1 MDKKDI
7 KTDLFTT
14 NKDAVYESL
23 YGNGTSSI
31 GGGMDVVTGLFYKRA
46 FFEAAQDFLQNN
58 NDEKEFCLVALDI
71 EHFKLFNEWYG
82 REAGDKFLSDLALRL
97 KEAAVARCGIAGYLG
112 DDDFAIVVPNRRD
125 VLELLEADIIG
136 RVREYEDSA
145 GFMPAFGVFFI
156 NDNRMDVSAMYDRAK
171 IALSKIKG
179 NYGSRMNFYEPGM
192 MLKIEEEHLLLKEV
206 PRALFG
212 HEFVFYLQPKC
223 NMSTG
228 KIIGAE
234 ALVRWKKPDG
244 TLVPPADFI
253 PVLEKNGFITNLDKY
268 IWEEVCHF
276 LRSLLDRGVRP
287 VPISINVSRIDI
299 YSMNVPTFIGNL
311 LRSYRLD
318 PRLLEIEITE
328 SAYTEK
334 MDTINEVV
342 DSLRK
347 RGMSVHMDD
356 FGSGYSSLN
365 MLNDVNIDVLKL
377 DMKFL
382 SISENRLGKGVGI
395 LDAVVNMARMMGTKV
410 IVEGVETKEQ
420 VDFLLGMGCE
430 YAQGYFFYK
439 PVTSEVFEDLLLK
452 DRRQFDYTGIQIKKN
467 NQLHI
472 RELMNENLFS
482 ETIVNNILGA
492 IAFVE
497 CYGNEVEIVRTN
509 DTYDRVIMSRGGG
522 EERRRFP
529 LRYVYPDDKEKFLR
543 IFQEAYQNPLGGAT
557 GEFRYIKQ
565 DDRIVWY
572 RIKTFFLREH
582 DGRKMFYGSI
592 TDLVSEKQRELEV
605 NITEKK
611 LESVLRLSQINCFEW
626 HAHKDVCN
634 FTNVSVS
641 DSIRAMGPIFDHK
654 YSEVSNF
661 IKNVKRFIP
670 HKFENHEELAKFF
683 DDLLQGKSLG
693 VRSIDIKILPKYAKS
708 AWIRVSCEP
717 MVNLLGEVT
726 HIIGAFTDVSDEIHA
741 KHVLEKKALMDE
753 LTKVYNRH
761 GGVALIEDYLEYMS
775 EDDSAVFMMLDMDNF
790 KVANDMYG
798 HSFGDKILVELTSVL
813 RKYFR
818 DGDIICRIG
827 GDEFVIL
834 CKGIDKD
841 TAHKKAE
848 EIIQSVGE
856 LNGGEESYRAS
867 CSIGYV
873 MIPEHGKKYI
883 DLFNKADAAMFK
895 AKKMG
900 KNTVFMHEN
909 I

>member
-1 MDKKDI
+1 MDIMDI
-7 KTDLFTT
+7 KT
-14 NKDAVYESL
+14 
-23 YGNGTSSI
+23 
-31 GGGMDVVTGLFYKRA
+31 DVVTGLLYSRA
-46 FFEAAQDFLQNN
+46 FYDEAQKFLQNSK
-58 NDEKEFCLVALDI
+58 EVKEFCLVALDV

-82 REAGDKFLSDLALRL
+82 RDAGDKFLADIAQRL
-97 KEAAVARCGIAGYLG
+97 KDTCAARGGIAGYLG
-112 DDDFAIVVPNRRD
+112 DDDFAIILPNRRD
-125 VLELLEADIIG
+125 VLESLEGEIIG

-145 GFMPAFGVFFI
+145 GFMPAFGVYFI
-156 NDNRMDVSAMYDRAK
+156 ANNDMPVSAMHDRAR

-179 NYGSRMNFYEPGM
+179 NYGTRMNFYEHGM
-192 MLKIEEEHLLLKEV
+192 MHKIEEEHLLLKEV

-244 TLVPPADFI
+244 SLVPPSEFI

-276 LRSLLDRGVRP
+276 LRSLMDRGIRP

-299 YSMNVPTFIGNL
+299 YSMNVPNFIGNL

-318 PRLLEIEITE
+318 PKLLEIEITE
-328 SAYTEK
+328 SAYTEE
-334 MDTINEVV
+334 MDTINNVV

-382 SISENRLGKGVGI
+382 SISENLLGKGVGI
-395 LDAVVNMARMMGTKV
+395 LEAVVNMARMMGTKV
-410 IVEGVETKEQ
+410 IVEGVETREQ
-420 VDFLLGMGCE
+420 VEFLLGMGCE
-430 YAQGYFFYK
+430 YAQGYFFFK
-439 PVTSEVFEDLLLK
+439 PVTVEEFEELLF
-452 DRRQFDYTGIQIKKN
+452 RNRQQFDYSGIQLKKN

-472 RELMNENLFS
+472 KELMNENLFS

-497 CYGNEVEIVRTN
+497 CYGDVVEIIRTN
-509 DTYDRVIMSRGGG
+509 DTYDRSIMSKDGD

-529 LRYVYPDDKEKFLR
+529 LKYVYPDDKENFLR
-543 IFQEAYQNPLGGAT
+543 VFHNAYQNPLEGAS

-565 DDRIVWY
+565 DNRIVWY
-572 RIKTFFLREH
+572 RIKAFFLREQN
-582 DGRKMFYGSI
+582 GRKMFYGSV

-611 LESVLRLSQINCFEW
+611 LESALRLSQINCFEW
-626 HAHKDVCN
+626 HVHKDVCN

-641 DSIRAMGPIFDHK
+641 DAMRSIGSVFEHK
-654 YSEVSNF
+654 YTEIDNF
-661 IKNVKRFIP
+661 LESIKRFIP
-670 HKFENHEELAKFF
+670 ERFENCEEIMEFF
-683 DDLLQGKSLG
+683 EDLLEGKNLE
-693 VRSIDIKILPKYAKS
+693 VRSMDIRISSKYAKS

-717 MVNLLGEVT
+717 MVNLVGEVT
-726 HIIGAFTDVSDEIHA
+726 HIIGALTDVSDEIHE
-741 KHVLEKKALMDE
+741 KNLLEKKASMDE
-753 LTKVYNRH
+753 LTKVYNRY
-761 GGVALIEDYLEYMS
+761 GGVALIEDYLAQIS
-775 EDDSAVFMMLDMDNF
+775 DDESAVLMMLDLDNF
-790 KVANDMYG
+790 KQANDLYG
-798 HSFGDKILVELTSVL
+798 HSFGDKILVEFTKIL

-827 GDEFVIL
+827 GDEFIIL
-834 CKGIDKD
+834 CKKIEK
-841 TAHKKAE
+841 TTVERKVMK
-848 EIIQSVGE
+848 IIENVYK
-856 LNGGEESYRAS
+856 LNGGIDSYKAS

-873 MIPEHGKKYI
+873 MIPEHGRNYT
-883 DLFNKADAAMFK
+883 DLFNKADAAMFE

-900 KNTVFMHEN
+900 KNTVFQYKN
-909 I
+909 T

>member
-1 MDKKDI
+1 MDEKDI
-7 KTDLFTT
+7 KTDLFKV
-14 NKDAVYESL
+14 NKDKTLEVLFGKEAAGAV
-23 YGNGTSSI
+23 
-31 GGGMDVVTGLFYKRA
+31 GGKDVVTGLYTKTVFYDK
-46 FFEAAQDFLQNN
+46 AQKFLA
-58 NDEKEFCLVALDI
+58 ESGTGKEFCLVALDV

-82 REAGDKFLSDLALRL
+82 REAGDKFLADIALRL
-97 KEAAVARCGIAGYLG
+97 KETCAARGGIAGYFG
-112 DDDFAIVVPNRRD
+112 NDDFAIIIPNKKD
-125 VLELLEADIIG
+125 VLKFLEADIIG

-145 GFMPAFGVFFI
+145 GFMPAFGVYFI
-156 NDNRMDVSAMYDRAK
+156 ENKDMDVSSMHDRAK

-179 NYGSRMNFYEPGM
+179 NYGSRMNFYEHGM

-223 NMSTG
+223 NMATG

-244 TLVPPADFI
+244 TLVPPSEFI

-287 VPISINVSRIDI
+287 VPISINVSRVDI
-299 YSMNVPTFIGNL
+299 YSMNVATFIGNL
-311 LRSYRLD
+311 LRTYQID
-318 PRLLEIEITE
+318 PKLLEVEITE

-342 DSLRK
+342 NVMRM

-395 LDAVVNMARMMGTKV
+395 LEAVVNMARMMGTKV
-410 IVEGVETKEQ
+410 IVEGVESKEQ

-439 PVTSEVFEDLLLK
+439 PVPAEDFEELLLTNRK
-452 DRRQFDYTGIQIKKN
+452 QFDYTGIQIRKN

-472 RELMNENLFS
+472 KELMNENLFS

-497 CYGNEVEIVRTN
+497 CYGDVVEIIRTN
-509 DTYDRVIMSRGGG
+509 DTYDRAIMSKGGD

-529 LRYVYPDDKEKFLR
+529 LKYVYPDDKETFLK
-543 IFQEAYQNPLGGAT
+543 IFHDAYQNPLEGSS

-565 DDRIVWY
+565 DGRVVWY
-572 RIKTFFLREH
+572 RIRAFFLREQ
-582 DGRKMFYGSI
+582 DGKKMFYGSI
-592 TDLVSEKQRELEV
+592 SDLVSEKQRELEV

-611 LESVLRLSQINCFEW
+611 LESALRLSQINCFEW
-626 HAHKDVCN
+626 HVHKDVCN

-641 DSIRAMGPIFDHK
+641 DAMLAMGSIFNTK

-661 IKNVKRFIP
+661 IERFKRFIP
-670 HKFENHEELAKFF
+670 DKFENYEELAEFF
-683 DDLLQGKSLG
+683 DDLLDGNNLE
-693 VRSIDIKILPKYAKS
+693 VRSMDIRISSKYANS
-708 AWIRVSCEP
+708 AWVRVSCEP
-717 MVNLLGEVT
+717 MVNLVGEVT
-726 HIIGAFTDVSDEIHA
+726 HIIGAFTDVSNEIHE
-741 KHVLEKKALMDE
+741 KNLLEKKASMDE
-753 LTKVYNRH
+753 LTKVYNRY
-761 GGVALIEDYLEYMS
+761 GGVALIEDYLEEIS
-775 EDDSAVFMMLDMDNF
+775 DDESAVLMMLDLDNF
-790 KVANDMYG
+790 KEANDRYG
-798 HSFGDKILVELTSVL
+798 HSFGDKILVGLTTIL
-813 RKYFR
+813 RNHFR
-818 DGDIICRIG
+818 DEDIICRIG
-827 GDEFVIL
+827 GDEFVVL
-834 CKGIDKD
+834 CKKIDKA
-841 TAHKKAE
+841 TVERKAMDIVE
-848 EIIQSVGE
+848 NVSA
-856 LNGGEESYRAS
+856 LNGGVESYKAS

-873 MIPEHGKKYI
+873 MIPEHGRNYA
-883 DLFNKADAAMFK
+883 DLFNKADEAMFE

-900 KNTVFMHEN
+900 KNTVFKYKN
-909 I
+909 A

>member
-1 MDKKDI
+1 MDKMDI
-7 KTDLFTT
+7 KTDT
-14 NKDAVYESL
+14 
-23 YGNGTSSI
+23 
-31 GGGMDVVTGLFYKRA
+31 VTGLLYSRA
-46 FFEAAQDFLQNN
+46 FYDEAQKFLQNSK
-58 NDEKEFCLVALDI
+58 DVKEFCLVALDV

-82 REAGDKFLSDLALRL
+82 RDAGDKFLADIAQRL
-97 KEAAVARCGIAGYLG
+97 KDTCAARGGIAGYLG
-112 DDDFAIVVPNRRD
+112 DDDFAIILPNRRD
-125 VLELLEADIIG
+125 VLESLEEEIIG

-145 GFMPAFGVFFI
+145 GFMPAFGVYFI
-156 NDNRMDVSAMYDRAK
+156 VNNDMPVSAMHDRAR

-179 NYGSRMNFYEPGM
+179 NYGTRMNYYEHGM

-223 NMSTG
+223 NMSSG

-244 TLVPPADFI
+244 SLVPPSEFI

-276 LRSLLDRGVRP
+276 LRSLMDRGIRP

-299 YSMNVPTFIGNL
+299 YSMNVPNFIGNL

-318 PRLLEIEITE
+318 PKLLEIEITE
-328 SAYTEK
+328 SAYTEE
-334 MDTINEVV
+334 MDTINNVV

-382 SISENRLGKGVGI
+382 SISENLLGKGVGI
-395 LDAVVNMARMMGTKV
+395 LEAVVNMARMMGTKV
-410 IVEGVETKEQ
+410 IVEGVETREQ
-420 VDFLLGMGCE
+420 VEFLLGMGCE
-430 YAQGYFFYK
+430 YAQGYFFFK
-439 PVTSEVFEDLLLK
+439 PVTVEEFEELLFR
-452 DRRQFDYTGIQIKKN
+452 DRQQFDYSGIQLKKN

-472 RELMNENLFS
+472 KELMNENLFS

-497 CYGNEVEIVRTN
+497 CYGDVVEIIRTN
-509 DTYDRVIMSRGGG
+509 DTYDRVIMSKGGSD
-522 EERRRFP
+522 ERRRFP
-529 LRYVYPDDKEKFLR
+529 LKYVYPDDRETFLR
-543 IFQEAYQNPLGGAT
+543 IFHDAYQNPLEGAS

-572 RIKTFFLREH
+572 RIKAFFLREQ

-611 LESVLRLSQINCFEW
+611 LESALRLSQINCFEW
-626 HAHKDVCN
+626 HVHKDICN

-641 DSIRAMGPIFDHK
+641 DAMRSLGTFFNTK
-654 YSEVSNF
+654 YSEINNF
-661 IKNVKRFIP
+661 LESMKRFIP
-670 HKFENHEELAKFF
+670 ERFENYEEIMEFF
-683 DDLLQGKSLG
+683 EDLLEGKNLE
-693 VRSIDIKILPKYAKS
+693 VRSMDIRISSKYAKA
-708 AWIRVSCEP
+708 AWLRVSCEP
-717 MVNLLGEVT
+717 MVNLVGEVT
-726 HIIGAFTDVSDEIHA
+726 HVIGAFTDVSDEIHE
-741 KHVLEKKALMDE
+741 KNMLEKKASMDE
-753 LTKVYNRH
+753 LTKVYNRY
-761 GGVALIEDYLEYMS
+761 GGVALIEDYLEQLGD
-775 EDDSAVFMMLDMDNF
+775 ESAVLMMLDMDNF
-790 KVANDMYG
+790 KVANDRYG
-798 HSFGDKILVELTSVL
+798 HSFGDKILVGLTKML

-818 DGDIICRIG
+818 NEDVICRIG
-827 GDEFVIL
+827 GDEFIVL
-834 CKGIDKD
+834 CKNIDEATANRKAMDIVAGIS
-841 TAHKKAE
+841 A
-848 EIIQSVGE
+848 
-856 LNGGEESYRAS
+856 LNGGEESYNAS

-873 MIPEHGKKYI
+873 MIPEHGKNYTE
-883 DLFNKADAAMFK
+883 LFNKADEAMFE
-895 AKKMG
+895 AKKLG
-900 KNTVFMHEN
+900 KNAVFQYKN
-909 I
+909 T